1 MNRRSF
7 LAAALA
13 APGVFARNRF
23 DYGRIAVLT
32 DEVARTPEDAIVF
45 AHQYNLHWVEL
56 REVPGKRGAYW
67 SLPDDELRATAK
79 GLAEN
84 GLKVSFLNTGLLKF
98 QLPGTERARPR
109 QETAAQRDARLAS
122 EAARF
127 DRRMADLQLAIRA
140 AHSFDVDKVRVFA
153 FTRTP
158 DPAGVYPRV
167 ADIIG
172 EMAHAASKEGV
183 HLLLENENSCNV
195 GSSSEAAALLALLPK
210 EVGLNWDP
218 DNALGLDETPFPDG
232 YALLRKE
239 RLMNVQIKAKSLLPE
254 YHKTIINWTGIF
266 DALANDGYGGKVG
279 LETHIFDGTLIEAAH
294 KSLAEIRR
302 ILNVA

>member
-13 APGVFARNRF
+13 APRVWAGSHF

-32 DEVARTPEDAIVF
+32 DEVARTPEDAIAF

-56 REVPGKRGAYW
+56 REIPGRRGPYW
-67 SLPDDELRATAK
+67 SLPDDELRATARV
-79 GLAEN
+79 LADN

-109 QETAAQRDARLAS
+109 QETTEQRAARLAA

-140 AHSFDVDKVRVFA
+140 AQIFNVDKVRVFA

-158 DPAGVYPRV
+158 DPAAVYSRV
-167 ADIIG
+167 AGIIG
-172 EMAHAASKEGV
+172 EMAHAARKEGV

-218 DNALGLDETPFPDG
+218 DNALGLNEIPFPDG
-232 YALLRKE
+232 YALLPKD
-239 RLMNVQIKAKSLLPE
+239 RLMNVQIKAKSLLPD
-254 YHKTIINWTGIF
+254 YHKTLINWSGIF
-266 DALANDGYGGKVG
+266 DALARDGYAGRVG

-294 KSLAEIRR
+294 RSLAEIRR
-302 ILNVA
+302 ILKVS